1 MKNVVYCAAVTEY
14 ENGWG
19 NRPDGVLIGISK
31 EAFEA
36 KAKEI
41 NEYQGEEFSRTEKVH
56 LTIVTDECY
65 KSLQASEGGTL
76 WLSQSQAKSQILG
89 I

>member
-14 ENGWG
+14 ESGWG

-31 EAFEA
+31 EAFDA

-41 NEYQGEEFSRTEKVH
+41 NSHKGEEFSRTETVF

-65 KSLQASEGGTL
+65 KALLASENGTL
-76 WLSQSQAKSQILG
+76 WLSQSQAKNQVVG